1 MQSEL
6 KIKEKEI
13 AVPGEVLAT
22 GLEFIPGAG
31 VYRDNEFVRAG
42 RMGLVSIEGKVIKL
56 TQLNGQYIP
65 KMNDKIIARVI
76 DVLMTGWRF
85 SFDSP
90 YSAVL
95 QLKDASSD
103 FIGRGADLTQY
114 YNIGDYVFCK
124 ITNITSQKL
133 IDITMRGP
141 GLRKLQGG
149 RIVEVNAFKIPRI
162 IGKDGSM
169 VGMIKQATGA
179 NIVVGQNG
187 SVWIDGSPDME
198 LIAIDAIRMI
208 EAQAHLSGLTDRIKA
223 FLKEKTGKDVHPV
236 AAPESEE
243 RDERSDSDGGER
255 RDDRGERRDFRPRRD
270 FNSGREQRFRGRR

>member
-6 KIKEKEI
+6 KIKEQDI
-13 AVPGEVLAT
+13 AVPGEVLAV
-22 GLEFIPGAG
+22 GMDYIPGNG
-31 VYRDNEFVRAG
+31 VYRDGDNLRAG

-56 TQLNGQYIP
+56 TQLSGQYLP
-65 KMNDKIIARVI
+65 KLNDKVIARVI

-85 SFDSP
+85 TFNSP

-141 GLRKLQGG
+141 GLRKIQGG
-149 RIVEVNAFKIPRI
+149 RMIEVNAFKVPRI
-162 IGKDGSM
+162 IGKDSSM
-169 VGMIKQATGA
+169 IGMIKQATNV
-179 NIVVGQNG
+179 NIIVGQNG
-187 SVWIDGSPDME
+187 SIWMDGAPEME
-198 LIAIDAIRMI
+198 LVAIDAIRMI
-208 EAQAHLSGLTDRIKA
+208 EAQAHLSGLTDRIKV
-223 FLKEKTGKDVHPV
+223 FLKKTTGKDVEPV
-236 AAPESEE
+236 AAPEPEESE
-243 RDERSDSDGGER
+243 ERSDSDGGG
-255 RDDRGERRDFRPRRD
+255 DRGERREFRPRRE
-270 FNSGREQRFRGRR
+270 FNGGGGGFRGRR